1 VAAPVSNGAATLAL
15 FRPEF
20 TGRVDEVYVYKALDK
35 ATALKILRKDLKK
48 ISRDYQERGITVE
61 SDDSVL
67 PSIEK
72 ALCAVPGW
80 P

>member
-1 VAAPVSNGAATLAL
+1 
-15 FRPEF
+15 
-20 TGRVDEVYVYKALDK
+20 VYKALDK

-67 PSIEK
+67 PPIEK